1 MAKDSLRGRPASSSL
16 LIELKKEAHMGL
28 DKGKVGLQAGLF
40 AEILDLS
47 DAPGL
52 LWIEAVGDGLDLG
65 IEYSCPE
72 LGASAS
78 EDRLRR

>member
-1 MAKDSLRGRPASSSL
+1 
-16 LIELKKEAHMGL
+16 MGL

-40 AEILDLS
+40 AEILDLG

-52 LWIEAVGDGLDLG
+52 LRIKAVGDGLDLIQVLG
-65 IEYSCPE
+65 VEYSCPE
-72 LGASAS
+72 PGASAS